1 MAVEKG
7 GRMKKAVHTI
17 NAPAPVGPYSQA
29 VVSGNLIWTSGQIGI
44 QPETGE
50 LVTGGIEAEFEQALK
65 NLSAVLGACGI
76 GLDRVIKTL
85 IFITDISQF
94 ARVNAVYERYF
105 KEPFPARSTVQV
117 SALPKGA
124 SVEIEAV
131 AEL

>member
-1 MAVEKG
+1 
-7 GRMKKAVHTI
+7 MKKAVHTI